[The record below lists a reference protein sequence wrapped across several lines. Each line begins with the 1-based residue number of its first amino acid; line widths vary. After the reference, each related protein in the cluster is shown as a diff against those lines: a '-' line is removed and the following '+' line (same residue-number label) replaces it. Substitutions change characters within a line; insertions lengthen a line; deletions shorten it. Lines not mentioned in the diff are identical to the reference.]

1 MLGLAEG
8 ALANT
13 LPYLYQRKQFGQPIA
28 NFQGM
33 QFQIAQA
40 AVGMSSS
47 HFNKFQNL
55 IPILISITFSI
66 AISPF

>member
-8 ALANT
+8 VLANT

-40 AVGMSSS
+40 AVGMPMGVTY
-47 HFNKFQNL
+47 N
-55 IPILISITFSI
+55 
-66 AISPF
+66 